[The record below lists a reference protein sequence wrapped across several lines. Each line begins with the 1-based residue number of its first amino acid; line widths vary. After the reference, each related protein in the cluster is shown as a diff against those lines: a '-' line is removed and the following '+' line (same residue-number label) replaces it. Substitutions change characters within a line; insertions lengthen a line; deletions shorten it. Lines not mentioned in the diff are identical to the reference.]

1 MKEKLIRFALWL
13 GVIEYKQTEREVQ
26 QRIDQLMFDLASA
39 ATWAEYM
46 NVRWGVPN
54 VNKSPQPQE
63 TN

>member
-13 GVIEYKQTEREVQ
+13 GIIEYVDTERETQ
-26 QRIDQLMFDLASA
+26 QRVDQLMFEMASA

-46 NVRWGVPN
+46 NVRWNIPN

-63 TN
+63 TD